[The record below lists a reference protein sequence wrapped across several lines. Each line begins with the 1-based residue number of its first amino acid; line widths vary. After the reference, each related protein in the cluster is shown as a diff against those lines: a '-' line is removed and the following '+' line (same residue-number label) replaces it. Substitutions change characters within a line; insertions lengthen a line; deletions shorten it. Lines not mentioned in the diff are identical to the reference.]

1 MAMMKPGEVLYLVR
15 EGNNCYD
22 DHAIRVDFP
31 EGQKL
36 GYVPRQENSDLAEQM
51 DRGVIFVGIITS
63 LRRHESWVEADIY
76 ERLHVPFPDFAGF
89 TLRTSG
95 FFADNVRKIAH
106 ILREGT

>member
-1 MAMMKPGEVLYLVR
+1 MKHYRFVKRITIAGVRYREDRARVMAMMKPGEVLYLVR

-63 LRRHESWVEADIY
+63 LRRHGGSGY
-76 ERLHVPFPDFAGF
+76 
-89 TLRTSG
+89 LRTS
-95 FFADNVRKIAH
+95 ARSVS
-106 ILREGT
+106 